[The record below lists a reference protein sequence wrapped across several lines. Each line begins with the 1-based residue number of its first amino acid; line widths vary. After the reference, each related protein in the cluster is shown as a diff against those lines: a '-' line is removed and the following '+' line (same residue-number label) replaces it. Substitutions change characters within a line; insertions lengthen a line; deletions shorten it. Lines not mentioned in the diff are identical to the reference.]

1 VGFIFTVH
9 FFNTHFRPERF
20 PIDTVVF
27 TGGEPLEKFKLDRP
41 SEYREL
47 VEKGELE
54 KRLMPPPP
62 PVVVQFWRRFGFTA
76 LTIGLSIIAL
86 ILYAEIFAYK

>member
-1 VGFIFTVH
+1 M
-9 FFNTHFRPERF
+9 
-20 PIDTVVF
+20 F

-41 SEYREL
+41 REYQEML
-47 VEKGELE
+47 EQGQLE
-54 KRLMPPPP
+54 KRFMPAPP

-86 ILYAEIFAYK
+86 ILYAAIFAYK